1 MPIAQHAEYKA
12 IASYNGVETL
22 KGCTLYV
29 TTAPCNI
36 CAKLIAQ
43 SKIAAVVYGKELG
56 EKNLNVQNISK
67 EIFAKCS
74 IDYRFIEQINA
85 AFCDYNI
92 IMLSILENL
101 QLLKRILSCVL

>member
-1 MPIAQHAEYKA
+1 MNTRIPVTSLHSSEYILQLPIAQHAEYKA

-43 SKIAAVVYGKELG
+43 SKIAAVVYKKEL
-56 EKNLNVQNISK
+56 EQEDVQDRSE
-67 EIFAKCS
+67 EIKKTAPS
-74 IDYRFIEQINA
+74 NYEI
-85 AFCDYNI
+85 
-92 IMLSILENL
+92 
-101 QLLKRILSCVL
+101 